1 MFPASILI
9 GTYETSGGG
18 GGGGVTYT
26 ETLRYPITGAGT
38 DYTTYQIT
46 SLGGNT
52 YQITGK
58 GFQLLRSATTPI
70 IISGGSGETIGS
82 AFGTFTDWGWEG
94 HVQVGLVR
102 ADTLDDLYYQTGTYT
117 SDTIY
122 YKNGSTTSP
131 YAVGLGIHNEHVRT
145 SEGSFFSPN
154 GYYRDGVVAPTI
166 IYFFV
171 QNGIVQSIGT
181 YSG

>member
-1 MFPASILI
+1 MFPASILV

-18 GGGGVTYT
+18 GGVTYT
-26 ETLRYPITGAGT
+26 ETFRYSITGAGT

-52 YQITGK
+52 YQVTGK
-58 GFQLLRSATTPI
+58 GFQLLRSAVTPT

-94 HVQVGLVR
+94 VTQVGLVR
-102 ADTLDDLYYQTGTYT
+102 ANTLDDLYNQTGTYT

-122 YKNGSTTSP
+122 FKNGSSTSP
-131 YAVGLGIHNEHVRT
+131 SAVGLGIHNENLRT

-154 GYYRDGVVAPTI
+154 GYYRDGGAAATI
-166 IYFFV
+166 NYFFV

>member
-1 MFPASILI
+1 MFPSSILQ
-9 GTYETSGGG
+9 GTYNQTEN
-18 GGGGVTYT
+18 GGGVTYT
-26 ETLRYPITGAGT
+26 ETFRYSITGAGT

-58 GFQLLRSATTPI
+58 GFQLLRSAVTPT

-82 AFGTFTDWGWEG
+82 AQALTFTDWGWEG
-94 HVQVGLVR
+94 STQLGVVR

-131 YAVGLGIHNEHVRT
+131 YAVGLGIHNEHLRT

-166 IYFFV
+166 NYFFV

>member
-1 MFPASILI
+1 MFPVSILV
-9 GTYETSGGG
+9 GTYEASG

-26 ETLRYPITGAGT
+26 ETFRYSISGAGT

-58 GFQLLRSATTPI
+58 GFQLLRSATTPT

-82 AFGTFTDWGWEG
+82 GAGTFTDWGWEG
-94 HVQVGLVR
+94 VTQLGLVR
-102 ADTLDDLYYQTGTYT
+102 ANTLDDLYNQTGTYT

-122 YKNGSTTSP
+122 FKNGSSISP
-131 YAVGLGIHNEHVRT
+131 SAVGLGIHNENLRT

-154 GYYRDGVVAPTI
+154 GYYRDGGAGATI
-166 IYFFV
+166 NYFFV